1 MTTSDGRIS
10 IDIVA
15 NEKGFALQLDSLAS
29 MAKGILGKALGAAS
43 ALGLGKGL
51 VDTATK
57 AIELASA
64 AQQTANRV
72 NAVFPQMADTINNFA
87 SRAMYDMGLS
97 GGEAKNMAVQFG
109 MMAQGMG
116 YTEKQ
121 AANMSM
127 QMTRLAG
134 DMAAF
139 YGITAD
145 EAQSKLSG
153 IFTGMT
159 RGLKQLGVDMS
170 EANLQAHALSL
181 GITQSVSSMTDAQ
194 LAALRLS
201 YAQQQLAVTS
211 GYAKQNLSTWAG
223 QTQLLRQ
230 QVNAL
235 LATMGK
241 GLVAAFLPV
250 LQVINAVIGG
260 LIKVANA
267 FNAMMERITGRSF
280 GQMMG
285 GATGATMALGNA
297 ADSAGAST
305 GGLADAQNKAA
316 KAADKQDKAQKKL
329 NRTLAGFDKINKLV
343 SQSSSG
349 AASGLGGVGGGLG
362 DSIDAL
368 GGFGDMFEG
377 EVEQAQ
383 DALDT
388 LTIPPALEAAI
399 ANLWEKLQGL
409 ADTISEGL
417 SWAWEHV
424 LKPFGEWF
432 ASDFLPVVV
441 NGIAAIV
448 DILDAVLEIVGEA
461 FGPIWDELLA
471 PIAQAIGDTIVWSL
485 GKAVEGLQWLADWL
499 REHKEEITQPFK
511 DLAELIG
518 ILRDE
523 SAKISIIAE
532 TQGPVEAVKTLIHD
546 LFSEETPAHEKLDL
560 VISATASMGGPFET
574 IKNWWEWGKDNLK
587 DMAGKIA
594 ATVSATVASAWA
606 KAKAAFEFAKNGGLK
621 NITAK
626 ILATVSAS
634 VAKTWEKTK
643 KAFNWAKKG
652 LYNKVRAISGTVTGF
667 VSSTWANAKKQF
679 QWAAAHLRSIT
690 ATISI
695 TINAALSNVRGLVN
709 GVIGQI
715 NARLN
720 SLYWPSISTPLGTVG
735 GGRIF
740 PYNPIPYLAQGG
752 YIEANTPRLAV
763 IGDNRREGEIVSP
776 ESKFQEMLDK
786 AAAGAGSYDD
796 AQLLAVLNAILAAVR
811 QSDRAVYLDG
821 KEISRRVVRDVNAI
835 TQATGRS
842 PILV

>member
-139 YGITAD
+139 YGITAE
-145 EAQSKLSG
+145 EAQNKLAG
-153 IFTGMT
+153 VFTGMT

-211 GYAKQNLSTWAG
+211 GYAQQNLGTWAG
-223 QTQLLRQ
+223 QTALLRQ
-230 QVNAL
+230 QMNAL

-250 LQVINAVIGG
+250 LKVINAVIAG
-260 LIKVANA
+260 LIQVANA

-285 GATGATMALGNA
+285 GATGATLALGGA

-329 NRTLAGFDKINKLV
+329 NRTLAGFDEINKLV
-343 SQSSSG
+343 SQSTSGSG
-349 AASGLGGVGGGLG
+349 AGGAGGLGGLG
-362 DSIDAL
+362 DAIDSL

-383 DALDT
+383 DALDA
-388 LTIPPALEAAI
+388 LTIPPALEEAI
-399 ANLWEKLQGL
+399 ANLWHKLEGL
-409 ADTISEGL
+409 ADTISDGL

-432 ASDFLPVVV
+432 ASDFLPVVL
-441 NGIAAIV
+441 NGVASIV

-471 PIAQAIGDTIVWSL
+471 PIAQLIGDAIVYNL
-485 GKAVEGLQWLADWL
+485 QAAVDGLQAMAGWL
-499 REHKEEITQPFK
+499 REHKDEITQPFK

-518 ILRDE
+518 LLHDE
-523 SAKISIIAE
+523 SIKISVIAE
-532 TQGPVEAVKTLIHD
+532 TQGPVEAIKTLIHD
-546 LFSEETPAHEKLDL
+546 LFDESMPLPDKLDL

-574 IKNWWEWGKDNLK
+574 IKDWWTWGKENLK
-587 DMAGKIA
+587 DMAGKIG
-594 ATVSATVASAWA
+594 ATVNATVAAAWD
-606 KAKAAFEFAKNGGLK
+606 KAKSAFEFAKSGVLK

-626 ILATVSAS
+626 VTATIAAS
-634 VAKTWEKTK
+634 VSKAWEKA
-643 KAFNWAKKG
+643 KAAFKWAKNG
-652 LYNKVRAISGTVTGF
+652 LYNKARTLSGTVVTYGMNAINGMKKAWNWAR
-667 VSSTWANAKKQF
+667 SSLHN
-679 QWAAAHLRSIT
+679 IT
-690 ATISI
+690 ATISLKF
-695 TINAALSNVRGLVN
+695 NAVVDNIRGW
-709 GVIGQI
+709 
-715 NARLN
+715 LN
-720 SLYWPSISTPLGTVG
+720 SHVASPINWALNKVPLLNWGS
-735 GGRIF
+735 RLSF
-740 PYNPIPYLAQGG
+740 AQGG
-752 YIEANTPRLAV
+752 YVPRNTPKLAV

-776 ESKFQEMLDK
+776 ESKFQKMLDQ
-786 AAAGAGSYDD
+786 AAGNTAHD
-796 AQLLAVLNAILAAVR
+796 AQTLAVLNAILAAIQ